1 MKIFDFLKYDEDLTL
16 QKKTVVILRW
26 IALIGQLFTIY
37 IVHFFLDLNLP
48 IILCSITIFCGGLT
62 NIFIQFSFKK
72 NQLSNIESTIL
83 LFYDVIQL
91 AVLIYLT
98 GGVTNPFVIFLV
110 VPAIVSSTLLNLTST
125 FFLSFITIIALLL
138 LTFNCF
144 PLPSQGNIHFHV
156 PDYYLYSIPTA
167 LIIVLVFLNYFGFRF
182 GHEARKRSE
191 ALNRLES
198 VLAKEQELD
207 SIGHQAAAAAHSLG
221 TPLSTIT
228 VIAKELKKEF
238 SKNPKYADDI
248 EIILT
253 EVKRCGNILKKLSK
267 REIVDDVYVSNI
279 ALEDLL
285 FEIKNSFEESSK
297 KNIELYLNKKNK
309 KTPIKR
315 SPELTYGIRN
325 FVGNA
330 VKFSKNKVS
339 INLINEKDEIKIKI
353 VDDGP
358 GFPDDVF
365 KIIGEPYIASKSK
378 KFKTK
383 AGLGLGTFIGKTLLE
398 RKKANIE
405 FTNTENGGATVE
417 ITWKPSD
424 LVSKVN

>member
-1 MKIFDFLKYDEDLTL
+1 MKLSNFLKYDEDLTL

-26 IALIGQLFTIY
+26 IALIGQLITIY
-37 IVHFFLDLNLP
+37 VVHFLLELNLP

-62 NIFIQFSFKK
+62 NIFIQFTFKK

-125 FFLSFITIIALLL
+125 FFLSFITIITLVL
-138 LTFNCF
+138 LTFNYF
-144 PLPSQGNIHFHV
+144 PLPSEGSIHFHV
-156 PDYYLYSIPTA
+156 PDYYLYSIPTS
-167 LIIVLVFLNYFGFRF
+167 LIIVLIFLNYFGFRF

-228 VIAKELKKEF
+228 VIAKELKKET
-238 SKNPKYADDI
+238 KDNPKYSEDVDT
-248 EIILT
+248 ILS
-253 EVKRCGNILKKLSK
+253 EVKRCGDILKKLSR
-267 REIVDDVYVSNI
+267 REIVDDIYVSNI

-285 FEIKNSFEESSK
+285 FEIKNSFEEISEK
-297 KNIELYLNKKNK
+297 KIELYFDKKNK

-330 VKFSKNKVS
+330 VKFSKNNVY
-339 INLINEKDEIKIKI
+339 INLINNKDEIKIKI
-353 VDDGP
+353 TDDGP
-358 GFPDDVF
+358 GFPNDVF
-365 KIIGEPYIASKSK
+365 QIIGEPYIASKTK
-378 KFKTK
+378 KFKNK
-383 AGLGLGTFIGKTLLE
+383 SGLGLGTFIGKTLLE
-398 RKKANIE
+398 RKKAIIE
-405 FTNTENGGATVE
+405 FSNLEKGGASVE
-417 ITWKPSD
+417 ISWKYND
-424 LVSKVN
+424 LIWTK

>member
-1 MKIFDFLKYDEDLTL
+1 MKLSNFLKYDEDLTL

-26 IALIGQLFTIY
+26 IALIGQLITIY
-37 IVHFFLDLNLP
+37 VVHFLLELNLP

-62 NIFIQFSFKK
+62 NIFIQFTFKK

-125 FFLSFITIIALLL
+125 FFLSFITIITLVL
-138 LTFNCF
+138 LTFNYF
-144 PLPSQGNIHFHV
+144 PLPSEGNIHFHV
-156 PDYYLYSIPTA
+156 PDYYLYSIPTS
-167 LIIVLVFLNYFGFRF
+167 LIIVLIFLNYFGFRF

-191 ALNRLES
+191 ALNKLES

-228 VIAKELKKEF
+228 VIAKELKKET
-238 SKNPKYADDI
+238 KDNPKYSEDVDT
-248 EIILT
+248 ILS
-253 EVKRCGNILKKLSK
+253 EVKRCGDILKKLSR
-267 REIVDDVYVSNI
+267 REIVDDIYVSNI

-285 FEIKNSFEESSK
+285 FEIKNSFEEISEKS
-297 KNIELYLNKKNK
+297 IELYFDKKNK

-330 VKFSKNKVS
+330 VKFSKNNVF
-339 INLINEKDEIKIKI
+339 INLTNNKDEIKIK
-353 VDDGP
+353 VTDDGP
-358 GFPDDVF
+358 GFPNDVF
-365 KIIGEPYIASKSK
+365 QIIGEPYIASKIK
-378 KFKTK
+378 KFKNK
-383 AGLGLGTFIGKTLLE
+383 SGLGLGTFIGKTLLE
-398 RKKANIE
+398 RKKAIIE
-405 FTNTENGGATVE
+405 FSNLEKGGASVE
-417 ITWKPSD
+417 ISWKYND
-424 LVSKVN
+424 LVWTK

>member
-1 MKIFDFLKYDEDLTL
+1 MKFSNFLKYDEDLTL

-26 IALIGQLFTIY
+26 IALIGQLITIY
-37 IVHFFLDLNLP
+37 VVHFLIELNLP

-62 NIFIQFSFKK
+62 NIFIQFTFKK

-125 FFLSFITIIALLL
+125 FFLSFITIITLVL
-138 LTFNCF
+138 LTFNYF
-144 PLPSQGNIHFHV
+144 PLPSEGNIHFHV
-156 PDYYLYSIPTA
+156 PDYYLYSIPTS
-167 LIIVLVFLNYFGFRF
+167 LIIVLIFLNYFGFRF

-228 VIAKELKKEF
+228 VIAKELKKEI
-238 SKNPKYADDI
+238 KNNPKYSEDVDT
-248 EIILT
+248 ILS
-253 EVKRCGNILKKLSK
+253 EVKRCGDILKKLSR
-267 REIVDDVYVSNI
+267 REIVDDIYVSNV

-285 FEIKNSFEESSK
+285 FEIKNSFEEISEKS
-297 KNIELYLNKKNK
+297 IELYFDKKNK

-330 VKFSKNKVS
+330 VKFSKKNVF
-339 INLINEKDEIKIKI
+339 INLINNKDEIKIKI
-353 VDDGP
+353 TDDGP
-358 GFPDDVF
+358 GFPNDVF
-365 KIIGEPYIASKSK
+365 QIIGEPYIASKTK
-378 KFKTK
+378 KFRNKS
-383 AGLGLGTFIGKTLLE
+383 GLGLGTFIGKTLLE
-398 RKKANIE
+398 RKKAIIE
-405 FTNTENGGATVE
+405 FSNLDNGGASVD
-417 ITWKPSD
+417 ISWKYDD
-424 LVSKVN
+424 LVSTK

>member
-1 MKIFDFLKYDEDLTL
+1 MKLSNFLRYDEDLTL

-26 IALIGQLFTIY
+26 IALIGQLITIY
-37 IVHFFLDLNLP
+37 VVHFLLELNLP

-62 NIFIQFSFKK
+62 NIFIQFTFKK

-125 FFLSFITIIALLL
+125 FFLSFITIITLVL
-138 LTFNCF
+138 LTFNYF
-144 PLPSQGNIHFHV
+144 PLPSEGNIHFHV
-156 PDYYLYSIPTA
+156 PDYYLYSIPTS
-167 LIIVLVFLNYFGFRF
+167 LIIVLIFLNYFGFRF

-228 VIAKELKKEF
+228 VIAKELKKEI
-238 SKNPKYADDI
+238 KNNPKYSEDVDM
-248 EIILT
+248 ILS
-253 EVKRCGNILKKLSK
+253 EVKRCGDILKKLSR
-267 REIVDDVYVSNI
+267 REIVDDIYVSNV

-285 FEIKNSFEESSK
+285 FEIKNSFEEISE
-297 KNIELYLNKKNK
+297 KNIELYFDKKNK

-330 VKFSKNKVS
+330 VKFSKKNVF
-339 INLINEKDEIKIKI
+339 INLITNKDEIKIKI
-353 VDDGP
+353 TDDGP
-358 GFPDDVF
+358 GFPNDVF
-365 KIIGEPYIASKSK
+365 QIIGEPYIASKIK
-378 KFKTK
+378 KFKNK
-383 AGLGLGTFIGKTLLE
+383 SGLGLGTFIGKTLLE
-398 RKKANIE
+398 RKKAIIE
-405 FTNTENGGATVE
+405 FSNLEKGGASVE
-417 ITWKPSD
+417 ISWKY
-424 LVSKVN
+424 